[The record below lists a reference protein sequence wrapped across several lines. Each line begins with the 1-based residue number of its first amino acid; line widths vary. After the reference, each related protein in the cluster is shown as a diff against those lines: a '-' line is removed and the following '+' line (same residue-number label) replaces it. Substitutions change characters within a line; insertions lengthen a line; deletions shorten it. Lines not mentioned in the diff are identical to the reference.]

1 MTNKRGP
8 RRPPRRKPHEATPT
22 EAEPSADASEE
33 WAYGIHTLEEM
44 LNSNDA
50 AIDEIVIAGEA
61 QGKLANLRQEA
72 QKQGHFVRRR
82 PKSYFN
88 RLLGPVNHQGVAI
101 KLRKFAFSELSD
113 LLVDPEQKALL
124 CLVGVQDP
132 GNMGALV
139 RSARAFGATGVIY
152 TQRDSCGVNAT
163 VHKTSAGATSSL
175 PIARVRNL
183 SRAMEEMREAGW
195 WLLGL
200 AGEGQDEIDRFDL
213 IRPTIFLLG
222 TEGKGL
228 PPSIRKQCDALLR
241 IPMVPG
247 WDSLNV
253 AASGA
258 IALYE
263 WHRQRRKQ
271 EES

>member
-8 RRPPRRKPHEATPT
+8 RRSSRRKSHETAPT
-22 EAEPSADASEE
+22 EADSSADVSEE

-44 LNSNDA
+44 LNSDDS

-101 KLRKFAFSELSD
+101 KIRKFAFSELSD

-139 RSARAFGATGVIY
+139 RSARAFGATGMIY
-152 TQRDSCGVNAT
+152 TQRDSCSVNAT

-213 IRPTIFLLG
+213 IRPTVFLLG

-228 PPSIRKQCDALLR
+228 PPSIKKQCDALLR